1 MCFSTSPRSW
11 NLQKILKLKTLWSKR
26 MLKVHSIV
34 GTVTQKLSWIKSNTT
49 TTIFTI
55 TKTTTIV
62 NKFTLRESFGFFF
75 FFAPA
80 ESPLHPH
87 THTDDS
93 IPSHYGAHLF
103 LNCLTISWIVF
114 LSHCFFLSTLSLS
127 LSKILHEKNVCWIF
141 QVKTIKV
148 FLIHCHWLNS
158 HTKVR
163 TSIHSSK

>member
-11 NLQKILKLKTLWSKR
+11 NLQKILKLKTLWSKK

-62 NKFTLRESFGFFF
+62 NKFTLRESFGFF
-75 FFAPA
+75 
-80 ESPLHPH
+80 SLNLLCHHSTH
-87 THTDDS
+87 THTQMTQHPPIMVLICFS
-93 IPSHYGAHLF
+93 IVSLF
-103 LNCLTISWIVF
+103 LE
-114 LSHCFFLSTLSLS
+114 LSSFPTVSFFLLS
-127 LSKILHEKNVCWIF
+127 LSKILNKKNVCWIF

-148 FLIHCHWLNS
+148 FLIHCHLLNS

-163 TSIHSSK
+163 TSSHSSH

>member
-11 NLQKILKLKTLWSKR
+11 NLQKILKLKTLWSKK

-75 FFAPA
+75 F
-80 ESPLHPH
+80 LHPLSHHSTH
-87 THTDDS
+87 THTHRWLNTLPLWCPFVS
-93 IPSHYGAHLF
+93 QLPHYF
-103 LNCLTISWIVF
+103 LNCLSFPLF
-114 LSHCFFLSTLSLS
+114 LSFYSLCQ
-127 LSKILHEKNVCWIF
+127 KF
-141 QVKTIKV
+141 Y
-148 FLIHCHWLNS
+148 
-158 HTKVR
+158 TKKMCDGYSR
-163 TSIHSSK
+163 LKLLKYFWSIATG

>member
-1 MCFSTSPRSW
+1 
-11 NLQKILKLKTLWSKR
+11 

-87 THTDDS
+87 THTQMTQHPPIMVPICFS
-93 IPSHYGAHLF
+93 IASLF
-103 LNCLTISWIVF
+103 LE
-114 LSHCFFLSTLSLS
+114 LSSFPTVSFFLLS
-127 LSKILHEKNVCWIF
+127 LSKILHKKNVCWIF

>member
-11 NLQKILKLKTLWSKR
+11 NLQKILKLKTLWSKK

-93 IPSHYGAHLF
+93 TPSHYGAHLF
-103 LNCLTISWIVF
+103 LNCLTTVF
-114 LSHCFFLSTLSLS
+114 LELSSFPTVSFFLLS

>member
-11 NLQKILKLKTLWSKR
+11 NLQKILKLKTLWSKKI
-26 MLKVHSIV
+26 LKVNSIV

-62 NKFTLRESFGFFF
+62 NKFTLTESFGFFF
-75 FFAPA
+75 FLCTRWVTTP
-80 ESPLHPH
+80 PTH
-87 THTDDS
+87 THTQMTQHPPIMVPICFS
-93 IPSHYGAHLF
+93 IVSLF
-103 LNCLTISWIVF
+103 LE
-114 LSHCFFLSTLSLS
+114 LSSFPTVSFFLLS
-127 LSKILHEKNVCWIF
+127 LSKILQAKNVCWIF

-163 TSIHSSK
+163 TSSHSSK

>member
-1 MCFSTSPRSW
+1 
-11 NLQKILKLKTLWSKR
+11 

-34 GTVTQKLSWIKSNTT
+34 GTVTQKLFWIKSNTT

-75 FFAPA
+75 FLFFEPA
-80 ESPLHPH
+80 MSPLHPH
-87 THTDDS
+87 THTQMTQHPPIMVPICFS
-93 IPSHYGAHLF
+93 IASLF
-103 LNCLTISWIVF
+103 LE
-114 LSHCFFLSTLSLS
+114 LSSFPTVSFFLLS

-148 FLIHCHWLNS
+148 FLIHCYWLNS

-163 TSIHSSK
+163 TSSHSSK